1 MPTKELDDET
11 KKLLKT
17 IVDHFDD
24 EDRGVRDRQI
34 RQWRRLKLLWEN
46 IQHTYYSEVAHD
58 WRIPESERSGG
69 DGDQGFYDKPVN
81 IYRAYLESII
91 AALSVTVPPVT
102 CYPDDAD
109 NPLDVSTAKAGDK
122 IATLIFKH
130 NDMPLLWL
138 HALFVFVTEGMTAC
152 YTYAK
157 EDEEYGTYEKKQYA
171 EESEL
176 HDITTCPYCQS
187 QMSDTPFNPNAP
199 QATGLMPIASPGG
212 MDPNQMDPSMGQDPS
227 MQDPSMMAPPE
238 EDESAEDE
246 FMPEGPQETQQ
257 MEQCENC
264 GRMVLPQKSQETFT
278 NTRMVGVTT
287 HPKSRVIM
295 EVYGGLFVKV
305 PVWARDQSDCNYLIY
320 SYETHYA
327 NVLEKYPD
335 LREKLVS
342 GKSTYD
348 LYEQWGRT
356 SPQYRGEHP
365 VNNATVRN
373 CWLRPAA
380 FQILNEEECDK
391 LHKEYP
397 DGVKVVVVNDF
408 VADACNEALDDSWTI
423 THNPLSDYI
432 HFDPIGLLL
441 TSVQDITNDLISLVL
456 QTVEHGIP
464 QTFADP
470 KVLNFNA
477 YRQSEVIPG
486 GIYPATPKSGKALS
500 DGFYEVKTATLSQ
513 EVLPF
518 SQKIQEIG
526 QMVSG
531 ALPSLFGGQMSGS
544 RTASEYSMSRA
555 QALQRLQSTWKML
568 LMWWKNIH
576 GKAIPLYIKEMK
588 DDEKQVKKDEF
599 GNFVNV
605 FIRRSELEGKIGS
618 VELEANEN
626 LPITWNQ
633 QKDAI
638 MELFKM
644 NNDTITASLTTPE
657 NMPFLKKVIG
667 LDQYIIPGE
676 DDRQKQYEEIQ
687 QLINSEP
694 IQMPPD
700 PMMVQE
706 AMQMGQP
713 PPEPTNEPSVQP
725 DYDVDNHVLESDI
738 CRRWLVADAGRL
750 CKIENPAGY
759 ENVLLHMKM
768 HLDMDKQKQMEQ
780 QMEQMQAQMQAQQ
793 AQMGMMGPQMGPDG
807 SNNPIA
813 PQSNAGVQMG
823 VGQNAPTVQ

>member
-1 MPTKELDDET
+1 MAKEISDTTKN
-11 KKLLKT
+11 LLKT
-17 IVDHFDD
+17 IIDHFDD

-46 IQHTYYSEVAHD
+46 VQHTYYSEVAHD
-58 WRIPESERSGG
+58 WRVPESER
-69 DGDQGFYDKPVN
+69 DGDSSDQSYYDKPVN
-81 IYRAYLESII
+81 VYRAYLESII
-91 AALSVTVPPVT
+91 AALSVTVPPIT

-109 NPLDVSTAKAGDK
+109 NPLDLSTAKAGDK
-122 IATLIFKH
+122 IAALIFKH
-130 NDMPLLWL
+130 NDAPLLWL

-157 EDEEYGTYEKKQYA
+157 EDEEYGTYDEKKY
-171 EESEL
+171 EEEKEL
-176 HDITTCPYCQS
+176 HDLGTCPECGG
-187 QMSDTPFNPNAP
+187 QMSDEL
-199 QATGLMPIASPGG
+199 ATSMMPPP
-212 MDPNQMDPSMGQDPS
+212 DP
-227 MQDPSMMAPPE
+227 MMAPDPTMMGLQAPE
-238 EDESAEDE
+238 EEISDE
-246 FMPEGPQETQQ
+246 FMPEGPQDQE
-257 MEQCENC
+257 ECPNC
-264 GRMVLPQKSQETFT
+264 GSLVIPQMTQETLT
-278 NTRMVGVTT
+278 VTKMVGVTS
-287 HPKSRVIM
+287 HPKSRVCM

-305 PVWARDQSDCNYLIY
+305 PVWARNQSDCNYLIY
-320 SYETHYA
+320 SYETHFA
-327 NVLEKYPD
+327 NVLEEYPE
-335 LREKLVS
+335 LREKITKGQS
-342 GKSTYD
+342 NYD

-365 VNNATVRN
+365 VNNCTVRN
-373 CWLRPAA
+373 AWLRPSA
-380 FQILNEEECDK
+380 FQTLGKDESDE
-391 LHKEYP
+391 LHKQFP

-408 VADACNEALDDSWTI
+408 VADACNEALDDSWTL
-423 THNPLSDYI
+423 TYNPLSDYI

-441 TSVQDITNDLISLVL
+441 TSVQDITNDLISLVV

-470 KVLNFNA
+470 KVLNFKA
-477 YRQSEVIPG
+477 YRNAEVAPG
-486 GIYPATPKSGKALS
+486 SIHPATPKSGKSLS
-500 DGFYEVKTATLSQ
+500 DAFYEVKTATLSQ

-518 SQKIQEIG
+518 AQKIQEIG

-568 LMWWKNIH
+568 LTWWKNVN
-576 GKAIPLYIKEMK
+576 GKAIPLFIKEMK

-599 GNFVNV
+599 GNFINV
-605 FIRRSELEGKIGS
+605 FIRRAELEGKIGS

-657 NMPFLKKVIG
+657 NMPYIKRAIG
-667 LDQYIIPGE
+667 LNDYVLPGE

-694 IQMPPD
+694 IEVPPD
-700 PMMVQE
+700 PMMMQQ
-706 AMQMGQP
+706 AMMSGMP
-713 PPEPTNEPSVQP
+713 PPQPTREPSVIP
-725 DYDVDNHVLESDI
+725 DYDVDNHVLEADI

-750 CKIENPAGY
+750 CKLENQAGY

-768 HLDMDKQKQMEQ
+768 HLDMDKQKMMEQ
-780 QMEQMQAQMQAQQ
+780 QMEQMQAQMAMQPPMPP
-793 AQMGMMGPQMGPDG
+793 MGQGP
-807 SNNPIA
+807 NNPK
-813 PQSNAGVQMG
+813 PPSDNEGVQMG
-823 VGQNAPTVQ
+823 EGQNAPTVQ